1 MCLRS
6 HASTTDKS
14 VVRKRKICLEINLA
28 EMKLCSKL
36 LADNQ
41 ITLVNFKQDMNDIT
55 QVFGKDLSHTID
67 IIRISV
73 VF

>member
-1 MCLRS
+1 M
-6 HASTTDKS
+6 
-14 VVRKRKICLEINLA
+14 VRKRKICLEINLA

-55 QVFGKDLSHTID
+55 QVFGKDLSHTIN
-67 IIRISV
+67 IIRIKLQ
-73 VF
+73 